1 MSQKDQRRNVLVFL
15 CDQLRPDF
23 LHAYGANFIPTPNL
37 DALAAEG
44 VVYDNAITA
53 STVCAPARMSFL
65 TGQHVSGHDAWTNN
79 IPARDGTE
87 YLPERLSAAGYMTA
101 AVGCFDHAPV
111 TADFGYR
118 YLDLC
123 LGDGGRKNDYLT
135 ELKAKHPEVTN
146 NYPRDEKG
154 RFAYGEEEFYDT
166 WAANRAVDFIESYT
180 KTGKAPDGSAPD
192 DEGAPFFLYC
202 GFLSPHDPLIPPVE
216 VEGSVDPAALP
227 PIQLPTEREEELPE
241 VERYRR
247 TFLYPREAFTDPASY
262 LPELERQR
270 RLYCELIVEVDR
282 LVGRVVNALKAQGIY
297 ENTTIIFT
305 SDHGSV
311 NHDHLV
317 MTKGPWPYRAQLF
330 VPMIIANHPR
340 LAKGTHCDA
349 LCGNMDVGAT
359 ALDIA
364 GDRRAFGLSR
374 SMLGLADGTVE
385 EREVHMSEFCDT
397 SKTIVDK
404 QYTYI
409 YYPFTGMARLYDR
422 VNDPEEKNNLIGD
435 PAYADIERR
444 FLMHTVD
451 LMILSK
457 GIRIEAHD
465 MTPATREGIEKKHPT
480 FLDNFDI
487 AYPIPTRA
495 SQQRLFDAG
504 LDGNFNEFCKDR
516 PIKAHYG
523 VYFFD
528 EKK

>member
-1 MSQKDQRRNVLVFL
+1 MSQQEQRRNVLVFL

-23 LHAYGANFIPTPNL
+23 LSAYGADFIPTPNI

-44 VVYDNAITA
+44 VTFDNAITA

-65 TGQHVSGHDAWTNN
+65 TGQHVSGHDAWTND
-79 IPARDGTE
+79 IPAREGTE
-87 YLPERLSAAGYMTA
+87 YLPERLTAAGYMTA

-111 TADFGYR
+111 TKDFGYR
-118 YLDLC
+118 YLDTC
-123 LGDGGRKNDYLT
+123 LGTGGRRNDYLT
-135 ELKAKHPEVTN
+135 ELKERHPEVTQ

-180 KTGKAPDGSAPD
+180 KTGKAPDGSMPD
-192 DEGAPFFLYC
+192 NEGAPFFLYC
-202 GFLSPHDPLIPPVE
+202 GFLSPHDPLIPPSE
-216 VEGSVDPAALP
+216 VEGSVDPARLP
-227 PIQLPTEREEELPE
+227 PIQLPTEAEEELPE

-247 TFLYPREAFTDPASY
+247 TFLYSRETFLNPESV

-270 RLYCELIVEVDR
+270 RLYAELIVEVDR
-282 LVGRVVNALKAQGIY
+282 LVGRVVNALKEQGIY

-330 VPMIIANHPR
+330 IPMIIANHPR
-340 LAKGTHCDA
+340 LEKGTHSDV

-364 GDRRAFGLSR
+364 GDQRAFGLSR
-374 SMLGLADGTVE
+374 SMIGLADGSVP

-397 SKTIVDK
+397 TKTIVDK
-404 QYTYI
+404 RYTYI
-409 YYPFTGMARLYDR
+409 YYPFTGHARLYDR
-422 VNDPEEKNNLIGD
+422 INDPEEKNDLISD
-435 PAYADIERR
+435 PAYAALERR
-444 FLMHTVD
+444 FLMHTID
-451 LMILSK
+451 FMLLSK
-457 GIRIEAHD
+457 GVRIEAHD
-465 MTPATREGIEKKHPT
+465 MTPTTRAGIEKKHPR

-487 AYPIPTRA
+487 AYPISTRA
-495 SQQRLFDAG
+495 AQQRLRDAG
-504 LDGNFNEFCKDR
+504 LDADYNEFCRTR